1 MKRITSLIL
10 ALVMTAAL
18 LAGCGGDSSTA
29 DTGSTG
35 DAGAAEDGGYT
46 ANWIVAVNT
55 SEGDLLYEATNKF
68 CELVE
73 EYSDGRITCDLYG
86 GTQLGSGQTLLESM
100 AYGVC
105 NVYAESIGTLAPFTE
120 LANIDAAP
128 YLYTGYDHFINV
140 WQSDLGKEIKAEI
153 GDAAGFAILGGMYRG
168 ARITTATKEMVH
180 PADFAGFK
188 LRAPGI
194 DMYVKTWEWLGASP
208 TPLAITE
215 TYTAIQQGPVEGQE
229 NPISECWNYGF
240 YDVNPYWIKSNHVYS
255 QDCFFMDKTFFD
267 GLPADIQ
274 ELAAKA
280 ADEASSWR
288 NEQMVEFE
296 AEVEQKALDAGVTIV
311 DVDVQEFIDAFDG
324 FMQSEFP
331 DLVDWADQIAAMADT
346 AAADPAEAAA

>member
-1 MKRITSLIL
+1 
-10 ALVMTAAL
+10 
-18 LAGCGGDSSTA
+18 
-29 DTGSTG
+29 
-35 DAGAAEDGGYT
+35 
-46 ANWIVAVNT
+46 
-55 SEGDLLYEATNKF
+55 
-68 CELVE
+68 
-73 EYSDGRITCDLYG
+73 
-86 GTQLGSGQTLLESM
+86 
-100 AYGVC
+100 
-105 NVYAESIGTLAPFTE
+105 
-120 LANIDAAP
+120 
-128 YLYTGYDHFINV
+128 
-140 WQSDLGKEIKAEI
+140 
-153 GDAAGFAILGGMYRG
+153 
-168 ARITTATKEMVH
+168 MVH

-215 TYTAIQQGPVEGQE
+215 TYTAIQQGTVEGQE